1 LRIIRRRSGRPI
13 CFDPFAYLSHC
24 SPSSPHL
31 ASVTALAVAT
41 LSVLWL
47 SKLTG
52 AEQAAPPGESTEK
65 ASEPEMASR
74 GEPKLVRAIKF
85 GDCVS
90 TKLPLNQFAALRK
103 GAPAKTFLKD
113 IDE

>member
-1 LRIIRRRSGRPI
+1 MFRSV
-13 CFDPFAYLSHC
+13 CLS
-24 SPSSPHL
+24 L
-31 ASVTALAVAT
+31 ALLAELAT
-41 LSVLWL
+41 PRLCH
-47 SKLTG
+47 G
-52 AEQAAPPGESTEK
+52 AGGGAGGSTEK

-74 GEPKLVRAIKF
+74 GERKLVREIRF